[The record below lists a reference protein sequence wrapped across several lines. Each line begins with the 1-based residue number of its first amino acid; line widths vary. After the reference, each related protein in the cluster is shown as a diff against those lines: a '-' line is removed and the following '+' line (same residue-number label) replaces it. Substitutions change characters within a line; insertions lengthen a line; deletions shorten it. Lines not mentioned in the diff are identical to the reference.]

1 MKVLSGMQI
10 LKATLLKGAIIMKNN
25 ETLITAEGL
34 EELKREL
41 EELKLVKRK
50 EISEKIKV
58 ALAFGDISEN
68 AEYDEAKNEQANV
81 ENRIA
86 RLEHMI
92 KNAKIIKATNQKG
105 IVSIGSKVKIKDLE
119 FDEEME
125 YIIVGSAEAD
135 PFKGKISNVSPL
147 GKALLDKKV
156 GEIIEVASPTGD
168 MIKYEILAV

>member
-1 MKVLSGMQI
+1 
-10 LKATLLKGAIIMKNN
+10 MKNN

-34 EELKREL
+34 EELKKEL

-58 ALAFGDISEN
+58 ALSFGDISEN

-81 ENRIA
+81 ETRIA
-86 RLEHMI
+86 KLELMI
-92 KNAKIIKATNQKG
+92 KSAKVIKESKQKG
-105 IVSIGSKVKIKDLE
+105 VISIGSKVTIKDLE
-119 FDEEME
+119 FDEIME

-147 GKALLDKKV
+147 GKALLGKKPGDK
-156 GEIIEVASPTGD
+156 IEVASPSGEV
-168 MIKYEILAV
+168 IHYEILSI

>member
-1 MKVLSGMQI
+1 
-10 LKATLLKGAIIMKNN
+10 MKNN

>member
-1 MKVLSGMQI
+1 MK
-10 LKATLLKGAIIMKNN
+10 N

-34 EELKREL
+34 KELNQEL
-41 EELKLVKRK
+41 DYLKLVKRK

-86 RLEHMI
+86 KLELMI
-92 KNAKIIKATNQKG
+92 KNAKVIKEVKNNG
-105 IVSIGSKVKIKDLE
+105 IVSIGSRVTIKDLE
-119 FDEEME
+119 FDEIME
-125 YIIVGSAEAD
+125 YTIVGSAEAD

-147 GKALLDKKV
+147 GKALLDKKI
-156 GEIIEVASPTGD
+156 GEIIEVESPTGD
-168 MIKYEILAV
+168 MIKYEILTV

>member
-1 MKVLSGMQI
+1 MR
-10 LKATLLKGAIIMKNN
+10 NN

-34 EELKREL
+34 EELKNEL
-41 EELKLVKRK
+41 EFLKLTKRK

-81 ENRIA
+81 EARIA
-86 RLEHMI
+86 KIEQMI
-92 KNAKIIKATNQKG
+92 KNVKLIKTGKQKG
-105 IVSIGSKVKIKDLE
+105 VISIGSKVTIKDLE
-119 FDEEME
+119 FDETME

-147 GKALLDKKV
+147 GKALIGQKIGD
-156 GEIIEVASPTGD
+156 IIEVASPAGD
-168 MIKYEILAV
+168 VIKYEILTV